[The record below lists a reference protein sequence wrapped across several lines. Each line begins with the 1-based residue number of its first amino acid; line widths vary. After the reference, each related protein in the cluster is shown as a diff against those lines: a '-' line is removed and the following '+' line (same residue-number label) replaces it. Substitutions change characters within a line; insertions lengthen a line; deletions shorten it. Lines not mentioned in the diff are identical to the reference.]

1 MDTQH
6 AYEELGLSPEATDAQ
21 LKAAWRRLV
30 AAWHPDRNPAADAL
44 HRMQA
49 INKAYQHIRQLRDEA
64 GDGIPSAASCPDSA
78 AATEPQA
85 AQPDEEAPPHDSPES
100 DGAPPPLV
108 RSVRLSLEDTIMGCT
123 RSLRGHF
130 TRTCTT
136 CVGTGQRVLAQA
148 CSTCRGSGAIRKP
161 TLFGWLWNEE
171 GCPDCSGDGRQ
182 RAPCDDCDSTGEV
195 RVAYHRRVRFAP
207 GMRSGDVLSVPPA
220 RDGAADVRLEL
231 RVEVEP
237 HPFFTLDE
245 QGVLRCEMPVNGY
258 AWMTGRWV
266 EVPTPDGLQHMR
278 LNREATVYRLA
289 GKGFPQGLRG
299 PRGDFLV
306 KVVPVFP
313 PLGDPEQERLLDK
326 LIARSNQAAEADD
339 NQPLGQWQ
347 RTVKRW
353 SGS

>member
-1 MDTQH
+1 MDTEH
-6 AYEELGLSPEATDAQ
+6 AYQELGLSPEASDAQ

-30 AAWHPDRNPAADAL
+30 AAWHPDRNPAPDAL
-44 HRMQA
+44 QRMQA
-49 INKAYQHIRQLRDEA
+49 INKAYQHIRQLRDA
-64 GDGIPSAASCPDSA
+64 PD
-78 AATEPQA
+78 T
-85 AQPDEEAPPHDSPES
+85 AQPETDPEQASEHQPQPEQEPEQEPEAQPEP
-100 DGAPPPLV
+100 DGAPAPHV
-108 RSVRLSLEDTIMGCT
+108 RTVRLSLEDTILGCT

-130 TRTCTT
+130 THTCTT

-207 GMRSGDVLSVPPA
+207 GMRSGDVLNVPPA
-220 RDGAADVRLEL
+220 REGAADVRLEL
-231 RVEVEP
+231 KVEVEP
-237 HPFFTLDE
+237 HPFFKLDE
-245 QGVLRCEMPVNGY
+245 HGVLRCEMPVNGY

-326 LIARSNQAAEADD
+326 LIARSNEAAEADD
-339 NQPLGQWQ
+339 TQPLGQWQ

>member
-1 MDTQH
+1 MDTPH
-6 AYEELGLSPEATDAQ
+6 AYKELGLSPEASDAE

-30 AAWHPDRNPAADAL
+30 AAWHPDRNPAPDAL
-44 HRMQA
+44 RRMQA
-49 INKAYQHIRQLRDEA
+49 INKAYQHIRQLRDEPDTA
-64 GDGIPSAASCPDSA
+64 QAETDPEPASEPA
-78 AATEPQA
+78 PPTEQEPEAQ
-85 AQPDEEAPPHDSPES
+85 AQPDGGPAPH
-100 DGAPPPLV
+100 V
-108 RSVRLSLEDTIMGCT
+108 RTVRLSLEDTILGCT

-130 TRTCTT
+130 THTCTT

-207 GMRSGDVLSVPPA
+207 GMRSGDVLNVPPA
-220 RDGAADVRLEL
+220 REGAADVRLEL

-278 LNREATVYRLA
+278 LNRDAQVYRLA
-289 GKGFPQGLRG
+289 GKGFPNGLKG
-299 PRGDFLV
+299 PRGDFIV

-313 PLGDPEQERLLDK
+313 PLNDPAEEQLLDEW
-326 LIARSNQAAEADD
+326 IARTSQASQADES
-339 NQPLGQWQ
+339 QPLGGWQ
-347 RTVKRW
+347 RTLEQWQAQHKD
-353 SGS
+353 

>member
-1 MDTQH
+1 MDTQE
-6 AYEELGLSPEATDAQ
+6 AYRELGLDASATDAQ
-21 LKAAWRRLV
+21 LKSAWRRLV

-44 HRMQA
+44 HRMQV
-49 INKAYQHIRQLRDEA
+49 INKAYQHIRQLRDGGE
-64 GDGIPSAASCPDSA
+64 
-78 AATEPQA
+78 
-85 AQPDEEAPPHDSPES
+85 PDEPAPEAPPEAADP
-100 DGAPPPLV
+100 DDTRAATRQTLV
-108 RSVRLSLEDTIMGCT
+108 RTVRLSLEDVILGCT
-123 RSLRGHF
+123 RTLRGHLAQ
-130 TRTCTT
+130 TCSA
-136 CVGTGQRVLAQA
+136 CAGTGQRVLAQG
-148 CSTCRGSGAIRKP
+148 CPRCQGSGAVRKP

-171 GCPDCSGDGRQ
+171 GCADCGGDGRL
-182 RAPCDDCDSTGEV
+182 RTPCDDCDSSGERQV
-195 RVAYHRRVRFAP
+195 PYRRRVRFPA
-207 GMRSGDVLSVPPA
+207 GMKHGDVLSVPPSQHGDA
-220 RDGAADVRLEL
+220 ELALEL
-231 RVEVEP
+231 KVEIEA
-237 HPFFTLDE
+237 HPLFTLDE
-245 QGVLRCEMPVNGY
+245 RQVLRCEMPVNGY

-326 LIARSNQAAEADD
+326 LIARSDEAAEADD
-339 NQPLGQWQ
+339 TQPLGQWQ